1 MATLVS
7 KFTLDNTYNDD
18 TANANHLLA
27 AGTGN
32 AFNIFNRKGSY
43 SLDTNGSGFAQRTGV
58 ITGINTGNANRSF
71 GGWIN
76 SSSIA
81 SVQSL
86 IFLGTNTASQ
96 GHLIIILSATSI
108 RVDLQSDLV
117 NFTVPTMVNNRW
129 YWVWTEY
136 TAANKNSCL
145 PKV

>member
-1 MATLVS
+1 MRLVQSVQLFFLEPTLLLWLGQLKMATLVS

-43 SLDTNGSGFAQRTGV
+43 SLDTNGSGFAQRTCV

-86 IFLGTNTASQ
+86 I
-96 GHLIIILSATSI
+96 
-108 RVDLQSDLV
+108 
-117 NFTVPTMVNNRW
+117 
-129 YWVWTEY
+129 
-136 TAANKNSCL
+136 
-145 PKV
+145 